1 MCSRGFPVGHAL
13 TLPALLLCPSANLPL
28 SSLGTPLAFRL
39 SMLRC
44 FVIALTLLLAP
55 LALASKVSD
64 LTRIRG
70 QGEFKLRGLGLV
82 VGLNGT
88 GDSGKDMVLARPL
101 AKLLE
106 NEGNSPGQITELM
119 GAKAVAIVWVD
130 VTIPEVGGRADDRFD
145 AYVSAAYGA
154 SSLRGGRLVLAPL
167 KGPLPTSPVYAIAS
181 GSVELPDLSLSSSG
195 KVRAGAQLV
204 QDVAG
209 PTVGNTFDLYISPYF
224 SGWASAQ
231 KIATCINSDAGPGPL
246 VAGTDSSVR
255 VSANVATV
263 LDDRTIRVVIPEAE
277 RSDKAGF
284 VAAVLSAS
292 VRVAELD
299 LPAQVIVNQ
308 RSGVIVITGDVEI
321 SPGLVTHKDLVINTT
336 VPTPV
341 GTPQNPLT
349 TTTHFAEIRTR
360 ARASD
365 NARLAD
371 LMGAMKQLDVSVTD
385 QIEILQML
393 HKTGRLHAKMIVD

>member
-1 MCSRGFPVGHAL
+1 
-13 TLPALLLCPSANLPL
+13 
-28 SSLGTPLAFRL
+28 
-39 SMLRC
+39 MLRSLIILVA
-44 FVIALTLLLAP
+44 FVLLAP
-55 LALASKVSD
+55 IAIASKVSD

-88 GDSGKDMVLARPL
+88 GDSGKDLILARPL
-101 AKLLE
+101 SKLLE
-106 NEGNSPGQITELM
+106 NEGNSPGQIAELV

-167 KGPLPTSPVYAIAS
+167 RGPLPDSPVYALAS
-181 GSVELPDLSLSSSG
+181 GGVELSDPSLSSSG

-209 PTVGNTFDLYISPYF
+209 PVVGDTFDLYISPYF

-231 KIATCINSDAGPGPL
+231 KIATCINSDAGPGPIVPGL
-246 VAGTDSSVR
+246 DSSIR

-263 LDDRTIRVVIPEAE
+263 LDDRTIRVVIPPAE

-284 VAAVLSAS
+284 VAAVLSSS
-292 VRVAELD
+292 VRVSELD
-299 LPAQVIVNQ
+299 LPAQVIVNP

-321 SPGLVTHKDLVINTT
+321 SPGLVTHRDLVINTT

-360 ARASD
+360 ARPSD

-371 LMGAMKQLDVSVTD
+371 LMAAMKQLDVSVTD

-393 HKTGRLHAKMIVD
+393 YKTGRLHAKLIED

>member
-1 MCSRGFPVGHAL
+1 MLR
-13 TLPALLLCPSANLPL
+13 PL
-28 SSLGTPLAFRL
+28 SIAVAF
-39 SMLRC
+39 
-44 FVIALTLLLAP
+44 LLALVASP
-55 LALASKVSD
+55 TSLALASKVSD

-101 AKLLE
+101 AELLK
-106 NEGNSPGQITELM
+106 NEGNSPGQISELM
-119 GAKAVAIVWVD
+119 GAKAVAVVWID

-154 SSLRGGRLVLAPL
+154 SSLRGGRLVIAPL
-167 KGPLPTSPVYAIAS
+167 KGPLPGSPVYAMAS
-181 GSVELPDLSLSSSG
+181 GPVELPDLSAASSG

-209 PTVGNTFDLYISPYF
+209 PVVGNTFDLYISPYF

-246 VAGTDSSVR
+246 VAGLDSSVR

-277 RSDKAGF
+277 RPDKAAF

-308 RSGVIVITGDVEI
+308 RSGVIIITGDVEI
-321 SPGLVTHKDLVINTT
+321 SPGLVTHRDLVINTT

-349 TTTHFAEIRTR
+349 TTRHFAELSTR
-360 ARASD
+360 SRASD

-371 LMGAMKQLDVSVTD
+371 LMAAMKQLDVSVTD

-393 HKTGRLHAKMIVD
+393 YKTGRLHAKMVVD

>member
-1 MCSRGFPVGHAL
+1 MLRLSAILFGIVLAL
-13 TLPALLLCPSANLPL
+13 AAS
-28 SSLGTPLAFRL
+28 PLAF
-39 SMLRC
+39 
-44 FVIALTLLLAP
+44 
-55 LALASKVSD
+55 ASKVSD

-88 GDSGKDMVLARPL
+88 GDSGKDLVLARPL

-106 NEGNSPGQITELM
+106 SEGNSPGQITELM
-119 GAKAVAIVWVD
+119 GAKAVAVVWVD
-130 VTIPEVGGRADDRFD
+130 VTIPEVGGRADDKFD

-154 SSLRGGRLVLAPL
+154 QSLRGGRLVLSPL
-167 KGPLPTSPVYAIAS
+167 RGPLPNSPIYAFAS
-181 GSVELPDLSLSSSG
+181 GSVELSDPSLGASG
-195 KVRAGAQLV
+195 KVRAGAQLLR
-204 QDVAG
+204 DVAG
-209 PTVGNTFDLYISPYF
+209 PVVGDSFDLYISPYF

-246 VAGTDSSVR
+246 VQGMDSSIR

-277 RSDKAGF
+277 RPDKAGF

-308 RSGVIVITGDVEI
+308 RSGVIIITGDVEI

-336 VPTPV
+336 VPTPI

-349 TTTHFAEIRTR
+349 TTTHFAELRTR
-360 ARASD
+360 PRASD

-371 LMGAMKQLDVSVTD
+371 LMSAMKQLDVSVTD

-393 HKTGRLHAKMIVD
+393 YKTGRLHAKMIVD